1 MSKFIN
7 IKFPFKDSPKGFFF
21 DLTETNNDAI
31 KSDLLHLVLTNK
43 GSRLYKP
50 EFGTNLMRMI
60 FEPNDGITQGQIKEE
75 LDGAI
80 KRYMPNLKIN
90 TLTVVGDTTNEHLA
104 KVEIHYTV
112 SDDVFEQNDSIS
124 INI

>member
-7 IKFPFKDSPKGFFF
+7 IKFPFKDSPKGFYF

-50 EFGTNLMRMI
+50 EFGTSLMKMI

-75 LDGAI
+75 LDTAI
-80 KRYMPNLKIN
+80 KKYIPNLRLDKLLIER
-90 TLTVVGDTTNEHLA
+90 DTNNEYSA
-104 KVEIHYTV
+104 KVKITYTV
-112 SDDVFEQNDSIS
+112 TDDVFEESDFLV